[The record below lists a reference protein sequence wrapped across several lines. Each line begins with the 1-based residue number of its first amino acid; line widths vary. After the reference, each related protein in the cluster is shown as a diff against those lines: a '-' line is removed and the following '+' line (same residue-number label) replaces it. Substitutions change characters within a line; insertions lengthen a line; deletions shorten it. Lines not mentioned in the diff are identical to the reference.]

1 MTLEEANTSLYHK
14 MFAEQQA
21 FCDRLLTLEPKEI
34 LKNAY
39 ELVMREDILL
49 CLEYHDL
56 TQKQCC
62 ALLKSDTPLAD
73 VFREWEHTESAH
85 MEEIRNI
92 IEHCADET
100 MRKDTRKSRSEV
112 R

>member
-1 MTLEEANTSLYHK
+1 MTLEEANTRLYQK
-14 MFAEQQA
+14 MFAEQQV
-21 FCDRLLTLEPKEI
+21 FCDRLLSLEPREI

-49 CLEYHDL
+49 CLECHDL
-56 TQKQCC
+56 TGKQCT

-92 IEHCADET
+92 IEHCANEII
-100 MRKDTRKSRSEV
+100 RKDHLKSRSEA